1 MVLEVKDLSVGIK
14 GGKEYLFAVREI
26 SFGVEEGEIVGILGE
41 SGCGKTLTALSV
53 SGLLPEGVEKT
64 GGSIRFGGRDLGA
77 LPEGE
82 LSHIRGRELSM
93 VFQEPA
99 SSLNPLQ
106 RVGTQVG
113 ESLKL
118 HGEGD
123 PGIIR
128 RRVLE
133 ILGNLG
139 LPEPEQLVRA
149 YPHQLSGG
157 MCQRVMIALAVI
169 NRPRLLIADEPTTAL
184 DLSIQTQILDLMR
197 KINRE
202 LGTSILFISHDLSV
216 IRHLCDRVLV
226 MYAGKIVE
234 SGPAEEVFRKP
245 LHEYTRLL
253 LGAIPSRD
261 RKGRALANIP
271 GKVPALGEIPPGCPF
286 APRCKKVLPRC
297 REGFPEGAVWPA
309 ALPADW
315 PSSGPAIPSSA
326 FAGGHRV
333 FCLLADLQKEPDHGG
348 I

>member
-1 MVLEVKDLSVGIK
+1 MVLEVTGLSVGIK
-14 GGKEYLFAVREI
+14 QGKNYLSAVRDI
-26 SFGVEEGEIVGILGE
+26 SFGIGPGEIVGILGE

-53 SGLLPEGVEKT
+53 SGLLPPGVEKT

-77 LPEGE
+77 LPERE
-82 LSHIRGRELSM
+82 LSRIRGRELSM

-106 RVGTQVG
+106 RIGIQVG
-113 ESLKL
+113 EPLKL
-118 HGEGD
+118 HGERT
-123 PGIIR
+123 PGTIR

-139 LPEPEQLVRA
+139 LPDPEQLVRA

-157 MCQRVMIALAVI
+157 MCQRVMIALAMI

-184 DLSIQTQILDLMR
+184 DLTIQAQILDLLR

-216 IRHLCDRVLV
+216 LRRLCDRVLV
-226 MYAGKIVE
+226 MYAGRIVE
-234 SGPAEEVFRKP
+234 SGPAEEVFRRP

-253 LGAIPSRD
+253 LGAVPGRD
-261 RKGRALANIP
+261 RKGGALTNIP
-271 GKVPALGEIPPGCPF
+271 GKVPSVEEMPPGCPF
-286 APRCKKVLPRC
+286 APRCKKALPRC
-297 REGFPEGAVWPA
+297 REGFPEAAVLGPV
-309 ALPADW
+309 LSAD
-315 PSSGPAIPSSA
+315 PLSG
-326 FAGGHRV
+326 AGGGTRRV
-333 FCLLADLQKEPDHGG
+333 HCLLAGLQKEPDHGG